1 MHVAMKLEENEYL
14 VVYPGH
20 NTATLLY
27 QRLLKRSCSI
37 ELVSTPIKISYGC
50 SLSIKFK
57 EVYMDIVNEEILK
70 ISLKPKGVYKII
82 KKGKFDNYEKV

>member
-1 MHVAMKLEENEYL
+1 MQVEEAEYL

-20 NTATLLY
+20 NTTTLLY
-27 QRLLKRSCSI
+27 QRLLKKSCNV

-57 EVYMDIVNEEILK
+57 EIYIDIVNAEILK
-70 ISLKPKGVYKII
+70 ISIKPKGVYRIV
-82 KKGKFDNYEKV
+82 KKPKFNNYEMI

>member
-1 MHVAMKLEENEYL
+1 MKVDENEYL

-27 QRLLKRSCSI
+27 QRLIKKCCSI

-57 EVYMDIVNEEILK
+57 EVYMDIVNNEILK
-70 ISLKPKGVYKII
+70 ISIKPKGMYKIV
-82 KKGKFDNYEKV
+82 KNGKFDNYEKV

>member
-1 MHVAMKLEENEYL
+1 MEIDETEYL

-27 QRLLKRSCSI
+27 QRLLKKSCNI

-57 EVYMDIVNEEILK
+57 EVYINIVNEEILK
-70 ISLKPKGVYKII
+70 ISIKPKGVFKII
-82 KKGKFDNYEKV
+82 NKGKFDCYEKI